1 VARLWVLGMAVT
13 LGGCAPS
20 IGDHCNSS
28 TDCSVQGN
36 RTCDTSQ
43 PGGYCTVL
51 GCTANSCP
59 NSAACVVFRVSIPGC
74 AYDDYHAPARTGR
87 ALCMAHCDQDSDCR
101 QSDGYVCAN
110 PTGPQWRAAILD
122 DKQNKVCIQLGSDAG
137 VTTSVTPCSAASSG
151 SPDAGS
157 PGAAPDAS
165 GDVAVDARDAAID
178 AGADAEA
185 SSASEGG

>member
-1 VARLWVLGMAVT
+1 MLVMAIA
-13 LGGCAPS
+13 LGGCTPTV
-20 IGDHCNSS
+20 GDRCNSS

-87 ALCMAHCDQDSDCR
+87 ALCMAHCDKDSDCR
-101 QSDGYVCAN
+101 QSDGYVCAD

-122 DKQNKVCIQLGSDAG
+122 DKQTKVCIPLGSNAGTTLSDASCG
-137 VTTSVTPCSAASSG
+137 IVSSG
-151 SPDAGS
+151 APHAGS
-157 PGAAPDAS
+157 PGAEPDAS
-165 GDVAVDARDAAID
+165 GDAVLDAPQSAA
-178 AGADAEA
+178 ADAEA
-185 SSASEGG
+185 DAGAANAPEGG